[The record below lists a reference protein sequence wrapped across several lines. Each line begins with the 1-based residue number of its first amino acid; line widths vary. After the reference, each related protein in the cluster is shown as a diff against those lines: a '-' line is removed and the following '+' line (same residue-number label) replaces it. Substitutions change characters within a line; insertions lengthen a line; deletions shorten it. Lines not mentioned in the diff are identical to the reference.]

1 MKRVF
6 TKVLF
11 LAVCVFSSFS
21 NFSQCAAT
29 FAGGS
34 SSNMYTQIRNAT
46 NPVVAD
52 KNLNTV
58 VFIHRNNAGAFG
70 GNSGHLRYDVS
81 VNGGLSWTNDQGL
94 LNPVNSSLAR
104 YPNVTI
110 HNPSA
115 NINPANA
122 YIGYMAATINSLN
135 STWNGVVSGVRQLSG
150 AGNTENYNQPVL
162 NPQLIPHSIVK
173 GAPGVYW
180 SIDALFNGSIITGF
194 AVYKG
199 VWNALSNDIVWST
212 NYTLTPNFATAGLVG
227 DYNIAFDPSGN
238 NGWFSYL
245 SHLSGGPTANS
256 IYYPV
261 FYKTTNGG
269 ATWTGP
275 IQVNLN
281 NFTCI
286 TNNMVSPNVATT
298 NFEHDLVVDVLGN
311 PHLLTTICN
320 GNNGYSV
327 LYGSWHHMFDITQ
340 INGVWGAYDISNV
353 NAGRG
358 TWGISPNIA
367 TMDMAPQAAR
377 SADGSKLFFTWSDNA
392 NYMLGANNQTPNL
405 FGRAFDVL
413 QNKWTPIKDFTSCNP
428 ATNGLILFPHLA
440 PEVLE
445 PAANVYKLASVYGE
459 YTVPNDPLLTANFKF
474 LDNLI
479 FSVSEFSVNNPG
491 AVVNINQANPL
502 LICPGSNI
510 PISISGNYGQVLW
523 SNGSVNNVT
532 SVGTSTNTFY
542 SVTAQQNC
550 YLGIDTI
557 FVSNMSFSAALGA
570 QGICFGDST
579 QLAASGNALSYSWQ
593 PGAISGT
600 LVTVS
605 PASSTIYTLSASGS
619 SCVSTE
625 TIQLGVFQ
633 LPTLSILGQDSLC
646 GGSSITHTVTGAS
659 SYTWSHG
666 AFGNIATTTPSANTN
681 YTVIGVDT
689 NFCAN
694 TKTISITLVALP
706 NLSISSTRSVI
717 CRGESATITVSGA
730 NSYSWSGSGL
740 NTSSIAVSPS
750 LTATYSVSGTN
761 TFGCMAYSQF
771 TQSVSLCTGIGLE
784 EFMANDVLV
793 FPNPN
798 SGNFVFQANA
808 SLELFLYNEL
818 GQLLRKEQLQE
829 NTNFKTEFS
838 DVSAGV
844 YFLSWTSPSGIQTRK
859 VIVNP

>member
-1 MKRVF
+1 
-6 TKVLF
+6 
-11 LAVCVFSSFS
+11 
-21 NFSQCAAT
+21 
-29 FAGGS
+29 
-34 SSNMYTQIRNAT
+34 MYTQIRNST
-46 NPVVAD
+46 NPVAAD

-180 SIDALFNGSIITGF
+180 SIDALFNGSTITGF

-199 VWNALSNDIVWST
+199 VWNTLSNDIVWST
-212 NYTLTPNFATAGLVG
+212 NYTLTPNFTTPGLVG

-238 NGWFSYL
+238 IGWFSYL

-311 PHLLTTICN
+311 PHLLTTICT

-340 INGVWGAYDISNV
+340 INGVWGAYDIANV

-358 TWGISPNIA
+358 SWGVSPNIA

-392 NYMLGANNQTPNL
+392 NYLLGANNQTPNL

-445 PAANVYKLASVYGE
+445 PAPNVYKLASVYGE
-459 YTVPNDPLLTANFKF
+459 FTVPNDPLLPSNFKF

-479 FSVSEFSVNNPG
+479 FSVSEFSVNNSS
-491 AVVNINQANPL
+491 AVVNINQSSPL
-502 LICPGSNI
+502 LICPGSSV

-542 SVTAQQNC
+542 YVTAQQNC

-593 PGAISGT
+593 PGALSGT
-600 LVTVS
+600 LVSVS

-633 LPTLSILGQDSLC
+633 LPTLTILGQDSLC
-646 GGSSITHTVTGAS
+646 EGSSITHTVTGAS
-659 SYTWSHG
+659 TYTWSHG

-694 TKTISITLVALP
+694 TQTISISLVAVP

-740 NTSSIAVSPS
+740 NTSSITVSPS
-750 LTATYSVSGTN
+750 LTVTYSVSGTN
-761 TFGCMAYSQF
+761 TFGCMAYTQF

-784 EFMANDVLV
+784 EFVTNDVLV

-798 SGNFVFQANA
+798 SGNFVFYANSA
-808 SLELFLYNEL
+808 LELLLYNEL
-818 GQLLRKEQLQE
+818 GQLLRKEQLHE
-829 NTNFKTEFS
+829 NNNFKTEFTNI
-838 DVSAGV
+838 SAGV

-859 VIVNP
+859 VIVSP